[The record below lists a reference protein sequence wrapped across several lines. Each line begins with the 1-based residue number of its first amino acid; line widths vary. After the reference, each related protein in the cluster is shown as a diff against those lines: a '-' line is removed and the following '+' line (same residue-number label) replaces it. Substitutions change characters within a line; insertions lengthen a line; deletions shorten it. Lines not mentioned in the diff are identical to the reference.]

1 MSEQQQRQDKLLDGY
16 VTIRAEDGQHYLVP
30 HFMIP
35 ATHQALNAYHQKL
48 DLDVRNADGGVS
60 FVYFTS
66 VEVKV
71 SGRSHVLAAPA
82 PAPGP
87 ARSRVLPAPVS
98 CPLPCPT
105 RSRVLP
111 APFSLSAPISC
122 RSQLT
127 L

>member
-48 DLDVRNADGGVS
+48 ELDVRNADGGVS

-71 SGRSHVLAAPA
+71 SGHSHVLAAPA
-82 PAPGP
+82 PVSWP
-87 ARSRVLPAPVS
+87 LPFL
-98 CPLPCPT
+98 CPLPYLVNPN
-105 RSRVLP
+105 
-111 APFSLSAPISC
+111 
-122 RSQLT
+122 
-127 L
+127 

>member
-1 MSEQQQRQDKLLDGY
+1 MSEQQQRQDNVLDRY
-16 VTIRAEDGQHYLVP
+16 VAIRADDGQCYLVP

-48 DLDVRNADGGVS
+48 DLDVCNAVGGVS

-66 VEVKV
+66 VEV
-71 SGRSHVLAAPA
+71 SGRSCVVAAPA
-82 PAPGP
+82 PI
-87 ARSRVLPAPVS
+87 
-98 CPLPCPT
+98 
-105 RSRVLP
+105 
-111 APFSLSAPISC
+111 SLSAPISC